1 MRRGH
6 QTSAARQHLQ
16 LAQLIGYS
24 GGVNYPGEDIHEP
37 VNRAERRAQ
46 AALARKSKAK
56 RASNH
61 A

>member
-1 MRRGH
+1 MGKN
-6 QTSAARQHLQ
+6 TSTAALRHLQ
-16 LAQLIGYS
+16 MAQLIGYS

-46 AALARKSKAK
+46 AALARKSKANRRHK
-56 RASNH
+56 H

>member
-1 MRRGH
+1 MGKN
-6 QTSAARQHLQ
+6 TSTKALQHLQ
-16 LAQLIGYS
+16 MAQLIGCS

-46 AALARKSKAK
+46 AALARKSKANRRHK
-56 RASNH
+56 H

>member
-1 MRRGH
+1 MGKN
-6 QTSAARQHLQ
+6 TSTAALRHLQ
-16 LAQLIGYS
+16 MALLIGYS

-46 AALARKSKAK
+46 AALARKSKANRRHK
-56 RASNH
+56 H